1 MRGRARGRAA
11 FCRRRADVL
20 SDGRCAVRRSASPPA
35 GRRTTK
41 DWLHTSQPSIE
52 MRLCCPADKPF
63 LLCGLLALYCL
74 HKQYFAHDFSQ
85 DSDSAVAQVGFMTFA
100 LALMTV
106 AAVADAIAEVEVCVR
121 TPDTCPFNLL
131 RFSFAAPSACSLDK
145 MCVGGLGAN
154 M

>member
-1 MRGRARGRAA
+1 
-11 FCRRRADVL
+11 
-20 SDGRCAVRRSASPPA
+20 
-35 GRRTTK
+35 
-41 DWLHTSQPSIE
+41 

-106 AAVADAIAEVEVCVR
+106 AAVADAITEVEVCVR
-121 TPDTCPFNLL
+121 TPHLSLHPPAFLFCSAL
-131 RFSFAAPSACSLDK
+131 RMLSGQD
-145 MCVGGLGAN
+145 VRR
-154 M
+154 